1 MTNDP
6 PVEPLAGCGTRWVGA
21 AALRGGKGYVH
32 APLGQLHFREAGEGD
47 AFPVLLIHQTPV
59 GLAEFI
65 DVQPALARH
74 GRRSIAADNPG
85 FGGSDPVIGPVTV
98 AALADNLVPLL
109 DHLRVAR
116 VIVAGH
122 HSGAA
127 LAAAFGARHPARTA
141 GVVLHGAPLYTESE
155 RAERLAR
162 PAVDAE
168 LKPDGSHFSDRFRGV
183 LAHAGSRPEAL
194 AGITWAVLGQF
205 LAGPQSATYRAVFAN
220 DMAPDLAAIRA
231 PTLVLTD
238 RGDVLHRMDRKVV
251 ALRPDFS
258 YQEFSEEGSFALM
271 SHPQRWADVVAQ
283 FAATCVA

>member
-1 MTNDP
+1 MTNDSP
-6 PVEPLAGCGTRWVGA
+6 GEFLAGCGTRWIGA
-21 AALRGGKGYVH
+21 AALRGGKGYVN
-32 APLGQLHFREAGEGD
+32 APLGQLHYREAGEG
-47 AFPVLLIHQTPV
+47 AAVPVLLIHQTPV
-59 GLAEFI
+59 GLAEFV

-85 FGGSDPVIGPVTV
+85 FGSSDPVIGPVTV

-109 DHLRVAR
+109 DHLRIPR
-116 VIVAGH
+116 MIVAGH

-127 LAAAFGARHPARTA
+127 IAAAFGARHPSRTA

-183 LAHAGSRPEAL
+183 QAHAGTRPEAL
-194 AGITWAVLGQF
+194 AGITWAVIGQY

-220 DMAPDLAAIRA
+220 DMAPDIAAIRA

-238 RGDVLHRMDRKVV
+238 SGDVLHRMDRKIV

-258 YQEFSEEGSFALM
+258 YREFSDEGSFALM
-271 SHPQRWADVVAQ
+271 SHPQRWADVVAE
-283 FAATCVA
+283 FAAARVS